1 MKMKLL
7 LTVCISIFTSLAYAL
22 PVPGYSEGW
31 NVSGDLAGWNPNTT
45 QTNVEVIDSGG
56 NPGGYLHSY
65 GNVAGSFDVGA
76 VYSGSELTGDYG
88 GQIWQVSFD
97 INYLSGRFDDAW
109 LRYRYQ
115 DSSYNGWIYDLTD
128 VFNQGEWQSYSVAF
142 DSSWSDTEAVAMGW
156 QQQSTSPSFATL
168 MSDVYTTEIRVSGE
182 GELSV
187 GIDNFRLH
195 SSNVPEP
202 ASIVLLVLGLVGL
215 KLIQREQC

>member
-7 LTVCISIFTSLAYAL
+7 LTVCISIFSNLAYAL
-22 PVPGYSEGW
+22 PVSGYSEGW
-31 NVSGDLAGWNPNTT
+31 DVSGDLAGWGPNTT
-45 QTNVEVIDSGG
+45 DTNVEVVDSGG
-56 NPGGYLHSY
+56 NPDGYLHSY
-65 GNVAGSFDVGA
+65 GSVADTFDVGTN
-76 VYSGSELTGDYG
+76 YTGSELTGDYSG
-88 GQIWQVSFD
+88 RVWQVSFD
-97 INYLSGRFDDAW
+97 VNYLSGRFDDAW

-115 DSSYNGWIYDLTD
+115 DATYKGWVYDLTD
-128 VFNQGEWQSYSVAF
+128 VFSQEEWQSYSVTF

-156 QQQSTSPSFATL
+156 QQQTESSSFAAL

-202 ASIVLLVLGLVGL
+202 ASVVLLALGLVGL
-215 KLIQREQC
+215 KLAKRE